1 MVLKLQ
7 AVARFKGDGAEASG
21 GGRFLWDVAEV
32 QGCDDFYGMLLK
44 FESMADFMECC

>member
-1 MVLKLQ
+1 MRETILYGSLD
-7 AVARFKGDGAEASG
+7 GDGAEASG
-21 GGRFLWDVAEV
+21 CGWFLWNVAEV